1 MLKQIRRFLKIT
13 GISILVSIGL
23 LIISMILLQFVFYN
37 QVADRLKQVIEG
49 NEDIT
54 ILVGD
59 VNYNVFTG
67 DVSLTQV
74 IARDTSGFFSI
85 SCDSMQIKGI
95 NPIPLIFKQ
104 QLNIQ
109 QLLLVNGNIEIHQD
123 KKKPTLKNG
132 KSRWI
137 AEKGTIK
144 NFHIIIINNHQS
156 AARFKL
162 KTFQAKKIN
171 SGSSQ
176 LLPINSADAI
186 ISDILI
192 IREDNFFSLDS
203 VYVQLKEG
211 LSSVQFNKVDILSF
225 TQFFG
230 KRNDTVISPVKEFLV
245 DKIQIGV
252 PVYYFKYL
260 TVKKIPTIEL
270 PFLRADGLQVHFQK
284 HSEAG
289 ETKSSAALKSIPF
302 DFNVNELKIQNGKI
316 KVSQDSLIRLDFQLK
331 HLKARNLRL
340 DTAYKTYP
348 VIADAVDVSLNNI
361 YYGFDD
367 QLYQLSIDQLIYT
380 TGKNRIQADNL
391 KIESPL
397 DAEAYF
403 KQKKFQTDM
412 PSLAISAIMF
422 EGLDIS
428 SFLNKNQFVFRKVWA
443 DTLELKMTRDKNYPY
458 DLKKFPPMI
467 QDQILKLPFIFSVDT
482 VSIHHGDITYYEI
495 PQGSTLEDAG
505 MFQFTSASL
514 NMYQCT
520 NDTNKLQHNDTLM
533 IHFRGKLYGQ
543 GVLNVFVDIPL
554 LSKSYW
560 HRVYGTI
567 GKFNA
572 REFNR
577 ITVPAVGVKLKG
589 TVNGGEFY
597 FEANNEASTG
607 NVELLFEKLK
617 VSVLTQP
624 GNAAKSQTDLLKS
637 LVANVFMVHD
647 NPEPGKE
654 VMVGKVYFKRNK
666 NRWMINFWWKSLLQ
680 GVRSIVFA
688 KEVQLR
694 EMSASFNE
702 YKKLRKQREE
712 MDQLM
717 QE

>member
-1 MLKQIRRFLKIT
+1 M
-13 GISILVSIGL
+13 GL

-37 QVADRLKQVIEG
+37 QVADRLKQVIAG
-49 NEDIT
+49 NDEIT

-59 VNYNVFTG
+59 VNYNIFMRE
-67 DVSLTQV
+67 VSLKQV
-74 IARDTSGFFSI
+74 IAHDTSGFFSI
-85 SCDSMQIKGI
+85 ACDSILIKGI

-109 QLLLVNGNIEIHQD
+109 QLLIVNGNIEIYQN
-123 KKKPTLKNG
+123 KKKPTIKNG
-132 KSRWI
+132 KSTWI
-137 AEKGTIK
+137 AKKGTIK
-144 NFHIIIINNHQS
+144 NFDITINNHQFVS
-156 AARFKL
+156 RFKL
-162 KTFQAKKIN
+162 KTFEAEKIN
-171 SGSSQ
+171 SESSQ
-176 LLPINSADAI
+176 LLPIKSADALL
-186 ISDILI
+186 SDILLSKEENI
-192 IREDNFFSLDS
+192 FSIDS
-203 VYVQLKEG
+203 VHVQLKDGIATLQLKKLDILGISKFIENFDNTFF
-211 LSSVQFNKVDILSF
+211 SSVN
-225 TQFFG
+225 
-230 KRNDTVISPVKEFLV
+230 EFLI
-245 DKIQIGV
+245 DKIKIGV

-260 TVKKIPTIEL
+260 PVKKIPSIDI
-270 PFLRADGLQVHFQK
+270 PFLNLDGLQVYFQNHAEVGK
-284 HSEAG
+284 
-289 ETKSSAALKSIPF
+289 TKSSVAIKTLPF
-302 DFNVNELKIQNGKI
+302 NFNINELVIKNSKI
-316 KVSQDSLIRLDFQLK
+316 KSSQDTLIRFYFQLK
-331 HLKARNLRL
+331 KLKARNLRL
-340 DTAYKTYP
+340 DKTYKIYP
-348 VIADAVDVSLNNI
+348 IIADAVDVSLNNI
-361 YYGFDD
+361 YYGFND
-367 QLYQLSIDQLIYT
+367 QLHQISIRELIYT
-380 TGKNRIQADNL
+380 TGKNKFQAYGLNIGSLLNID
-391 KIESPL
+391 E
-397 DAEAYF
+397 YF

-412 PSLAISAIMF
+412 PSFAARTIMF
-422 EGLDIS
+422 EGLDIFS
-428 SFLNKNQFVFRKVWA
+428 LLNNNQYVFRKVWA

-458 DLKKFPPMI
+458 DLKNFPPMI
-467 QDQILKLPFIFSVDT
+467 QDQILQLPFVFSVDT

-495 PQGSTLEDAG
+495 PKGSTLEDAG

-520 NDTNKLQHNDTLM
+520 NDTNKLKHNDTLM

-554 LSKSYW
+554 RSKSYW

-577 ITVPAVGVKLKG
+577 ITVPTVGVKLKG

-647 NPEPGKE
+647 NPEVGKE

>member
-1 MLKQIRRFLKIT
+1 MLKQIRRILKVT
-13 GISILVSIGL
+13 GISVLVSIGL
-23 LIISMILLQFVFYN
+23 LFISMILLQFVFYN

-67 DVSLTQV
+67 DVSLTKV

-104 QLNIQ
+104 QLNLE
-109 QLLLVNGNIEIHQD
+109 QLLLVNGNVEIHQD
-123 KKKPTLKNG
+123 KKKPAFRKGN
-132 KSRWI
+132 SSWI

-144 NFHIIIINNHQS
+144 NFDITINYHQS
-156 AARFKL
+156 AVRLKL
-162 KTFQAKKIN
+162 KVFEAEKIN

-176 LLPINSADAI
+176 FLPINSADAV
-186 ISDILI
+186 ISDILLSQ
-192 IREDNFFSLDS
+192 EDGFFSLDS
-203 VYVQLKEG
+203 IHFQLRNE
-211 LSSVQFNKVDILSF
+211 LSTLQLYKFDILGI

-230 KRNDTVISPVKEFLV
+230 KRNDTVVSPAKEFLV
-245 DKIQIGV
+245 DKLEMGI

-260 TVKKIPTIEL
+260 TVKKFSTIEI
-270 PFLRADGLQVHFQK
+270 PFLRVDGVQFHFQTPTK
-284 HSEAG
+284 AG
-289 ETKSSAALKSIPF
+289 ETKSSAALISIPF
-302 DFNVNELKIQNGKI
+302 DFNINELNIQNAKI
-316 KVSQDSLIRLDFQLK
+316 KVSQDSLIRLGFQLK
-331 HLKARNLRL
+331 NLKARNLRS
-340 DTAYKTYP
+340 DATYKIYP

-361 YYGFDD
+361 YYGFND
-367 QLYQLSIDQLIYT
+367 QLHQLNINQLIYT
-380 TGKNRIQADNL
+380 TGKNRIQADEL

-403 KQKKFQTDM
+403 KQKKLQTDM
-412 PSLAISAIMF
+412 PSLAINAIMF

-428 SFLNKNQFVFRKVWA
+428 SLLNKNQFVFRKVWA
-443 DTLELKMTRDKNYPY
+443 DTLELKMIRDKNYPY

-467 QDQILKLPFIFSVDT
+467 QDQILQLPFVFSVDT
-482 VSIHHGDITYYEI
+482 LLIHHGDVTYFEI
-495 PQGSTLEDAG
+495 PQGSTFDDAG
-505 MFQFTSASL
+505 MFQFTSATL

-533 IHFRGKLYGQ
+533 MHFRGKLYGQ

-554 LSKSYW
+554 LSKSYC

-597 FEANNEASTG
+597 FEANNEFSTG

-637 LVANVFMVHD
+637 LVANVFMIHD

-702 YKKLRKQREE
+702 YKRLRKQREE
-712 MDQLM
+712 MDQLK